1 MRVVMNEGK
10 SSGKKAGTG
19 LRRRMRW
26 APVGIAVVVLFMA
39 ACRGQAPPVPGPPVA
54 TVNGEQ
60 IGREEFVNKLAEE
73 TALAKSGSP
82 LKAEQMASLK
92 EEVLN
97 QLIEEKLMLQRARD
111 LSLVV
116 GYAEIEARIGE
127 IKKDYGNGGFDSLFG
142 DGGINY
148 KDWRQALQRRMLLE
162 KIIAQDVNAKIQ
174 VTDEE
179 AELYFKANRRIFLS
193 ERRVRAAQIVVR
205 DRDLVEGILKRLKTG
220 EDFAK
225 VAREV
230 SIGPEAE
237 RGGDLG
243 FFERGMMPETI
254 DRVVFSLP
262 AGEISGV
269 VKSPYGF
276 HIFKVLD
283 RQERG
288 GRKFAEVKERVS
300 ADLRKRKEA
309 EAYERWLEDL
319 KAKAVILINRPLP
332 DGALPKQAESK
343 SEKPVAGSRKR

>member
-1 MRVVMNEGK
+1 MDERKGPER
-10 SSGKKAGTG
+10 SAGIR
-19 LRRRMRW
+19 LPRRRMRW
-26 APVGIAVVVLFMA
+26 APVWIVLIVLLMA
-39 ACRGQAPPVPGPPVA
+39 ACRDQAPPAPGPPVA

-60 IGREEFVNKLAEE
+60 IDREEFVNKLAEE
-73 TALAKSGSP
+73 TALAKGEAP

-116 GYAEIEARIGE
+116 GYTEIEARIGE

-148 KDWRQALQRRMLLE
+148 KAWRQALQRRLLLE
-162 KIIAQDVNAKIQ
+162 KVIAQDVNAKIQ

-179 AELYFKANRRIFLS
+179 AELHFKANRKAYLS

-205 DRDLVEGILKRLKTG
+205 DRDLVEQILKRLKAG

-230 SIGPEAE
+230 SIGPEAQ

-262 AGEISGV
+262 VGEMSGV

-283 RQERG
+283 RQARA
-288 GRKFAEVKERVS
+288 GRKFASVKERVS
-300 ADLRKRKEA
+300 ADLRKLKEA
-309 EAYERWLEDL
+309 EAYERWLEGL
-319 KAKAVILINRPLP
+319 KAKAVIRINRPLP
-332 DGALPKQAESK
+332 DGTLPERAEGK
-343 SEKPVAGSRKR
+343 SEKSAAGSAKH